1 MAEKKRDNKDRILL
15 SNERQCSDGKYEY
28 RYIDRNGMKHSIYS
42 WKLVLAYKISNGKK
56 CEESLRDM
64 KCRIERDLK
73 DDIAPQEAKQITLD
87 KIYDEYMKSKYELK
101 QSTRINYK
109 YIKPVLG
116 NKKSVI

>member
-1 MAEKKRDNKDRILL
+1 
-15 SNERQCSDGKYEY
+15 
-28 RYIDRNGMKHSIYS
+28 MKHSIYS
-42 WKLVLAYKISNGKK
+42 WKLVSAYKISNGKK

-64 KCRIERDLK
+64 KCRIERDLE

-116 NKKSVI
+116 NKKSVIYRY